1 MCVLSPFC
9 RKSKYLHNQ
18 PRMNMPPE
26 CMPAVNTS
34 KAIHPGAWSR
44 IEAPAI
50 HTIIQIT
57 DISFLLCKVPHW
69 ILVLFQARRVTCHEN
84 LKGKSEVCLSVPRSW
99 KPATPPPNSVRH
111 PKIQRSLLKT
121 ETGEDPHGSLV
132 SCLPRIPAFL
142 PILFTSLSHQPAP
155 PAICHLFSAFS
166 FRPSFKCNPP
176 LRSFF
181 LYSLLCHSVF

>member
-1 MCVLSPFC
+1 MCVLSPF
-9 RKSKYLHNQ
+9 RRESKYLHNQ

-44 IEAPAI
+44 IEAPTI

-99 KPATPPPNSVRH
+99 KPATPPPNSSGTLKSKD
-111 PKIQRSLLKT
+111 PFSTQKLEKIPMAPWS
-121 ETGEDPHGSLV
+121 
-132 SCLPRIPAFL
+132 PAF
-142 PILFTSLSHQPAP
+142 PESVPSFHVSLP
-155 PAICHLFSAFS
+155 PASTSSNFSPLF
-166 FRPSFKCNPP
+166 C
-176 LRSFF
+176 
-181 LYSLLCHSVF
+181 LLLQT